1 MNTDVRT
8 PAEFEQI
15 HVRGG
20 CSRRSTRSCRL
31 DLSEGIPSRFRYSFS
46 ARGKSRCSE
55 GGDSTDLEIKPI
67 QPCFYARFTTP
78 NSRDYASALAKGARD
93 AGEREILHCCLSSGN
108 QWYDM
113 VDVKGGFLTRLSK
126 AAILASISCPLDHL
140 PAQGG
145 RNGHGPGVF

>member
-1 MNTDVRT
+1 MRF
-8 PAEFEQI
+8 P
-15 HVRGG
+15 
-20 CSRRSTRSCRL
+20 RL
-31 DLSEGIPSRFRYSFS
+31 DAGIEQGYVFACLR
-46 ARGKSRCSE
+46 
-55 GGDSTDLEIKPI
+55 I
-67 QPCFYARFTTP
+67 
-78 NSRDYASALAKGARD
+78 SRDYASALAKGARD

-113 VDVKGGFLTRLSK
+113 VDVKGGFLTRLTK